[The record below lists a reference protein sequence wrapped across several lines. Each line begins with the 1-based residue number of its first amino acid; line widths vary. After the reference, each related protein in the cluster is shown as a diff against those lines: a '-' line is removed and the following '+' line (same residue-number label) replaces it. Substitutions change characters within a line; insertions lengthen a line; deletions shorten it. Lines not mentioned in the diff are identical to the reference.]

1 MSMKRRD
8 VLKLGLAGLFAGKGE
23 KSARAQDTE
32 NPEAKL
38 KEKMENFFNKAE
50 SIISELI
57 VESNSLNEEV
67 DRLFKKFKR
76 HDFTSPLPR
85 TDLDNEFIDINSKY
99 NKLYNQRYQITED
112 VLKIANLA
120 RSKQLE
126 PKSLDKSIKLLL
138 ELIKL
143 LREVKEKIYQIKNFA
158 TYPVSKNV

>member
-1 MSMKRRD
+1 MKRRD
-8 VLKLGLAGLFAGKGE
+8 ILKLGLAGLFAGKGE
-23 KSARAQDTE
+23 KSASAQDTE
-32 NPEAKL
+32 NPEAKF
-38 KEKMENFFNKAE
+38 KEKMESFFNKAE

-57 VESNSLNEEV
+57 VQSNSLNEEV
-67 DRLFKKFKR
+67 DRLFKKFQK

-85 TDLDNEFIDINSKY
+85 TDLDNEFLDINSKY

-126 PKSLDKSIKLLL
+126 PKSLNKAIESLLT
-138 ELIKL
+138 LIKL